1 MGAACSVG
9 AGFTDAST
17 LTGAAAFAGAGL
29 TGVFAL
35 AALTGLAGFLG
46 DGFAGFL
53 ATDSPFVLGMLD
65 FTVPPAI
72 ESA

>member
-1 MGAACSVG
+1 MGAACS

-29 TGVFAL
+29 AGVFAL
-35 AALTGLAGFLG
+35 AALAGLVGFLG

-53 ATDSPFVLGMLD
+53 ATNNPFVLGMRD